1 MTTWIQCVCAGGELS
16 PTDPNLLV
24 QQGGTLLFK
33 GTETV
38 WRHNDSGILK
48 YTDVD
53 ALLAAAEEAV
63 AVTQQPSQQQQQQQ
77 VVL

>member
-1 MTTWIQCVCAGGELS
+1 
-16 PTDPNLLV
+16 LLV

-33 GTETV
+33 GTQTL

-53 ALLAAAEEAV
+53 ALLAAAADEA
-63 AVTQQPSQQQQQQQ
+63 
-77 VVL
+77 L